1 MAFVPV
7 LVGSAPKP
15 TPNEKVVVALKKLL
29 SAAEDGQIDAIACVA
44 LDSNTW
50 EPKLVWAGDAPI
62 ALMASY
68 ADMNARRLADE
79 RDQTY
84 VEKLEIEGQKV

>member
-15 TPNEKVVVALKKLL
+15 EPNEKVVSALKKLL
-29 SAAEDGQIDAIACVA
+29 SAAEEGRIDAISCIA
-44 LDSNTW
+44 LDSKTW

-68 ADMNARRLADE
+68 ADMNARKLADE

-84 VEKLEIEGQKV
+84 TETLEIEGQRV